1 MPELSG
7 VEATRVL
14 IIGALFDLLSG
25 FSRDVIAIDD
35 ISAADDDV
43 VTFGGSTSIIL
54 NNYTLHFSMQSHH
67 LYKLS

>member
-1 MPELSG
+1 MD
-7 VEATRVL
+7 ATRVL
-14 IIGALFDLLSG
+14 IIGALFDLFNG

-54 NNYTLHFSMQSHH
+54 NNYTLVIKVTFQS
-67 LYKLS
+67 LELARG